1 MPIVNIHLLEG
12 RGIAKKRELVKAVT
26 KTIVDTL
33 GADPKRVR
41 IILSDMKHH
50 DYSVA
55 GVLHCDEPAK
65 PSKTASGPA
74 NKKPRKK

>member
-12 RGIAKKRELVKAVT
+12 RTVEKKRELVKNLT

-33 GADPKRVR
+33 GADPQRVR
-41 IILSDMKHH
+41 IILTDMQHH

-65 PSKTASGPA
+65 K
-74 NKKPRKK
+74 